1 MTAAFA
7 LFSTAFGDCGIAWT
21 PAAVTA
27 TRLPE
32 RDGASM
38 RAWFTRRGMAEAAPD
53 GPAVAAIA
61 GIRALLA
68 TGREDLQHLPCDY
81 GTTDPLM
88 CAIYELTR
96 RIAPGDVSTYGEVAA
111 AAGDRALAR
120 LVGQAMAKNP
130 LPVIVP
136 CHRVLGSGGA
146 MTGFSA
152 EGGVD
157 LKRRLLA
164 LEGAPEAGFAF

>member
-1 MTAAFA
+1 MGFYTLFA
-7 LFSTAFGDCGIAWT
+7 TAFGACGIAWT
-21 PAAVTA
+21 TAAVTA

-32 RDGASM
+32 RDEASL
-38 RAWFTRRGMAEAAPD
+38 RAWFIRRGMAEAAPA
-53 GPAVAAIA
+53 GPAEAAIA
-61 GIRALLA
+61 GVKALLA
-68 TGREDLQHLPCDY
+68 TGRSDLEQLPCDY
-81 GTTDPLM
+81 GTADPLI
-88 CAIYELTR
+88 CAIYDHTR
-96 RIAPGDVSTYGEVAA
+96 RIRPGDVRTYAGIAA

-120 LVGQAMAKNP
+120 LVGQAMARNP
-130 LPVIVP
+130 LPIIVP

>member
-1 MTAAFA
+1 MGFYTLFA
-7 LFSTAFGDCGIAWT
+7 TAFGTCSIAWT
-21 PAAVTA
+21 TAAVTA

-32 RDGASM
+32 REEAS
-38 RAWFTRRGMAEAAPD
+38 
-53 GPAVAAIA
+53 
-61 GIRALLA
+61 L
-68 TGREDLQHLPCDY
+68 
-81 GTTDPLM
+81 
-88 CAIYELTR
+88 
-96 RIAPGDVSTYGEVAA
+96 
-111 AAGDRALAR
+111 RALAR
-120 LVGQAMAKNP
+120 LVGQAMARNP
-130 LPVIVP
+130 LPIIVP